1 MGAGPAG
8 GNQGGG
14 GSKASNKKAK
24 KDLEVSGYEAAITK
38 QNKGTKKEINKGLN
52 ITTSSNDN
60 KRSGYKPADY
70 NIEKDDTGIK
80 KSKPKSTLQK
90 IADKSPVL
98 NLLKNNPLSK
108 KALEVNTK
116 FYNEKVVPAGKSTAP
131 NYETYMKDRLAGK
144 TDAYG
149 NKTARDN
156 DGGNNNTPTVKV
168 ASIPKV
174 TTAPTEAEVS
184 QSAATDATAV
194 AETKKV
200 DDIYTRKKKSKA
212 RGRSMMTL
220 TSAQGLKKDDNLV
233 LGKRS
238 LLGSVV

>member
-1 MGAGPAG
+1 MGGSSAG
-8 GNQGGG
+8 GNGGGG
-14 GSKASNKKAK
+14 GSPNQMAKDKAK
-24 KDLEVSGYEAAITK
+24 REAAAAKAVRDKETRQAKIRAEQKTK
-38 QNKGTKKEINKGLN
+38 QKNKTNFKTVTKENLN
-52 ITTSSNDN
+52 PNN
-60 KRSGYKPADY
+60 
-70 NIEKDDTGIK
+70 NIQTKI
-80 KSKPKSTLQK
+80 SKPKN
-90 IADKSPVL
+90 IVERIVDKSPVI
-98 NLLKNNPLSK
+98 NLLKNNPISK
-108 KALEVNTK
+108 KTEEVNRK
-116 FYNEKVVPAGKSTAP
+116 FYKEKVVPAGKSTAP
-131 NYETYMKDRLAGK
+131 NYETYMKDRLSGK

-168 ASIPKV
+168 AEIPKV
-174 TTAPTEAEVS
+174 KTAPTEAEVS
-184 QSAATDATAV
+184 QSAATDTTAV